1 MTPLQIILLLFIFIV
16 FAMIGMALFEILDC
30 IDDGEYKKAL
40 IAAIFAVILTIIV
53 FAAILVAF

>member
-16 FAMIGMALFEILDC
+16 FAMIGMALFEILWC

-40 IAAIFAVILTIIV
+40 IVSIFAVILTIIV

>member
-16 FAMIGMALFEILDC
+16 FAMIGMALFEILWC

-40 IAAIFAVILTIIV
+40 IVAIFAVILTIIV